1 MRVLLVQNEP
11 ELGATIKRTLTQ
23 EAYMVDWA
31 HDVHEAWG
39 YLESQSTS
47 YTLGIFDQLL
57 PGISGLELCRSFS
70 EKNNALPVLLL
81 TNKSPHEAQIK
92 GLDVGVE
99 DYLVKP
105 FTMAE
110 FSEKIQVMK
119 TRSRLFSSS
128 KQLKVGNLAL
138 DYNLRT
144 VTLKNNQGETQ
155 VIPLT
160 IQEFQL
166 LECFIKNP
174 NEIITSHQIRD
185 QLGDISTGTI
195 SNVVATQMRLF
206 RRKLSEYDC
215 TNLIESLYGVGY
227 RLKH

>member
-23 EAYMVDWA
+23 DAYMVDWA
-31 HDVHEAWG
+31 QDAHEAWG
-39 YLESQSTS
+39 YLESQSTY

-57 PGISGLELCRSFS
+57 PGISGLELCRSLFD
-70 EKNNALPVLLL
+70 KNHPLPVLIL
-81 TNKSPHEAQIK
+81 TSKYPHESQVQ
-92 GLDVGVE
+92 GLDMGVD

-105 FTMAE
+105 FAM
-110 FSEKIQVMK
+110 SELSAKLRAIK
-119 TRSRLFSSS
+119 TRSRLLQSQ
-128 KQLKVGNLAL
+128 QLKSGNFTL
-138 DYNLRT
+138 DYRLRT
-144 VTLKNNQGETQ
+144 VTLKNDRGENQ

-160 IQEFQL
+160 IQEFKL
-166 LECFIKNP
+166 LECFLKHP
-174 NEIITSHQIRD
+174 NQIVTSNQIRD
-185 QLGDISTGTI
+185 QLGEMSTGTI
-195 SNVVATQMRLF
+195 TNVVATQMRLF

>member
-23 EAYMVDWA
+23 EAYIVDWA
-31 HDVHEAWG
+31 QDAHEAWG
-39 YLESQSTS
+39 YLESQSTY

-57 PGISGLELCRSFS
+57 PGISGLELCRRLF
-70 EKNNALPVLLL
+70 EKNNPLPVLIL
-81 TNKSPHEAQIK
+81 TSKSPLEAQVK
-92 GLDVGVE
+92 GLDVGFD

-105 FTMAE
+105 FAM
-110 FSEKIQVMK
+110 SELSAKIQAMK

-128 KQLKVGNLAL
+128 QQLKVGNLAL
-138 DYNLRT
+138 DYSLRT
-144 VTLKNNQGETQ
+144 VTLKNNHGENQ

-160 IQEFQL
+160 IKEFKL
-166 LECFIKNP
+166 LECFLKHP
-174 NEIITSHQIRD
+174 NQIITSNQIRD
-185 QLGDISTGTI
+185 QLGEMSTGPI

>member
-23 EAYMVDWA
+23 EAYIVDWA
-31 HDVHEAWG
+31 HDAHEAWG
-39 YLESQSTS
+39 YLESQSTY

-57 PGISGLELCRSFS
+57 PGISGLELCRRLCDQHYP
-70 EKNNALPVLLL
+70 LPVLIL
-81 TNKSPHEAQIK
+81 TGKSPHEAQVK
-92 GLDVGVE
+92 GLDVGIGD

-105 FTMAE
+105 FAMADL
-110 FSEKIQVMK
+110 SAKIRAMK
-119 TRSRLFSSS
+119 TRSRLLQSQ
-128 KQLKVGNLAL
+128 QLKSGNFTL
-138 DYNLRT
+138 DYRLRT
-144 VTLKNNQGETQ
+144 VTLKNDRGENQ

-160 IQEFQL
+160 IQEFKL
-166 LECFIKNP
+166 LECFLKHP
-174 NEIITSHQIRD
+174 NQIVTSNQIRD
-185 QLGDISTGTI
+185 QLGEMSTGTI
-195 SNVVATQMRLF
+195 TNVVATQMRLF

>member
-23 EAYMVDWA
+23 EAYIVDWA
-31 HDVHEAWG
+31 QDAHEAWG
-39 YLESQSTS
+39 YLESQSTY

-57 PGISGLELCRSFS
+57 PGISGLELCRSLFD
-70 EKNNALPVLLL
+70 KNHHLPVLIL
-81 TNKSPHEAQIK
+81 TNKYPLETQVK
-92 GLDVGVE
+92 GLDVGVD

-105 FTMAE
+105 FVMAE
-110 FSEKIQVMK
+110 FSAKIQAMK

-128 KQLKVGNLAL
+128 QLKVGNLAL
-138 DYNLRT
+138 DYSLRT
-144 VTLKNNQGETQ
+144 VTLKNNQGENQ

-160 IQEFQL
+160 IKEFKL
-166 LECFIKNP
+166 LECFLKNP
-174 NEIITSHQIRD
+174 NQIVTSNQIRD
-185 QLGDISTGTI
+185 QLGEMSTGTI
-195 SNVVATQMRLF
+195 TNVVATQMRLF